1 MNNVR
6 KIISI
11 EIFSKILN
19 FAFLPYFVFNMTAKE
34 FSDFNLA
41 AVLFLWLSI
50 FFGGGI
56 YNIYSSEIVNRKV
69 IGVNDLIIKIFIKW
83 IFFSFSIILISYLII
98 ENSFNF
104 GMFYDNSNQKIYVII
119 CIILGV
125 FSSVNLLIYVY
136 LQINEFF
143 NNMVI
148 FIFVKNVISLLLSF
162 LMIEMITTEVLDDV
176 ILRLTAF
183 LLTEIMILIY
193 FSKIVIELF
202 NVYGPKR
209 VDKKVK
215 KIIYNRFLKIL
226 PLSIM
231 SATLPFIER
240 YSVSAT
246 LNPENFRNYSVAIQ
260 IMSVIPLVVGAINQ
274 VKLRFIIDF
283 NTNNVSFKKYIT
295 LVFLI
300 SSILCC
306 IALFFVEFLNY
317 IDFFPKSLS
326 NTSTYLKSLF
336 ILIIIQL
343 IFQIT
348 FTRLQG
354 IRRESFLLFT
364 LFIQILLL
372 ILSGILFSNYFA
384 LISVI
389 TLSYVIFTAL
399 NIWKLNV

>member
-6 KIISI
+6 KIIAI
-11 EIFSKILN
+11 EVFSKILN
-19 FAFLPYFVFNMTAKE
+19 FVFLPYFVSNMTAEE

-56 YNIYSSEIVNRKV
+56 YNIYSSEIVNRKI

-83 IFFSFSIILISYLII
+83 IFLSFCIILISYFII
-98 ENSFNF
+98 ENLFNF
-104 GMFYDNSNQKIYVII
+104 GMFYDNSNQNTYVII
-119 CIILGV
+119 CILLGV
-125 FSSVNLLIYVY
+125 ISSINLLIYVY

-143 NNMVI
+143 NNMILFI
-148 FIFVKNVISLLLSF
+148 FIKNVISLLLSF
-162 LMIEMITTEVLDDV
+162 IMIEMITTEVLDDV

-193 FSKIVIELF
+193 FSKIFIELF
-202 NVYGPKR
+202 CVYNSQH
-209 VDKKVK
+209 VDKKFQK
-215 KIIYNRFLKIL
+215 KIHNRFVKIL

-260 IMSVIPLVVGAINQ
+260 IMSIIPLVVGAINQ

-283 NTNNVSFKKYIT
+283 NTNNGSFKKYLS

-300 SSILCC
+300 SSVLCC
-306 IALFFVEFLNY
+306 MALFFLELLNY
-317 IDFFPKSLS
+317 INFFPKSLS
-326 NTSTYLKSLF
+326 NTSTFLISLF
-336 ILIIIQL
+336 ILIIFQL

-364 LFIQILLL
+364 LFIQISLL
-372 ILSGILFSNYFA
+372 ILSGILFSNYFT

-389 TLSYVIFTAL
+389 TLSYIIFTAL
-399 NIWKLNV
+399 HVWKLNA